1 MGGDYFI
8 ILFIEHS
15 GDITILISHIY
26 IYIYIYII
34 IIITSSILSKSLE
47 IYLCN
52 HQKLSIF
59 LQFDSLTT
67 FMLLHTEKF
76 NVKFV
81 IWVFVRINHFMHNIE
96 KWPDIL

>member
-1 MGGDYFI
+1 M
-8 ILFIEHS
+8 
-15 GDITILISHIY
+15 
-26 IYIYIYII
+26 YIYII
-34 IIITSSILSKSLE
+34 IIIIIIIIIASSILSKSLE

-81 IWVFVRINHFMHNIE
+81 ICVCVRINHFMHNIE
-96 KWPDIL
+96 KWPDTL